1 MKLDFNARKKEELKE
16 IKMGAG
22 AVSGMLDDVRE
33 KPTDAS
39 DVVDLETARLEVAK
53 YRQQLAAVSRGRTII
68 ILFGPP
74 GAGKGSHAPSIVE
87 LLGTPQLST
96 GDMLRAAVAEGSE
109 IGKKADAVMKSGDLV
124 SDEIVVDIVRDR
136 ISRDDCKAG
145 FVLDGFPRTLE
156 QAKQLDQML
165 ASGGESVSMVLALAV
180 PDEVLERRITGR
192 WIHKESGR
200 SYHVLY
206 KKPKS
211 LVSVDN
217 EDVVPSPE
225 NMLDDET
232 GEPLVQRKDD
242 TKEALALRL
251 AGYHE
256 MTTPLLAHYASKVY
270 TVDADKP
277 MAEIKPQIISAI
289 APFLLLKKN

>member
-1 MKLDFNARKKEELKE
+1 
-16 IKMGAG
+16 MGAA
-22 AVSGMLDDVRE
+22 AVSGMMDEARE
-33 KPTDAS
+33 KPADAS
-39 DVVDLETARLEVAK
+39 DLVDLESAKLEIAK
-53 YRQQLAAVSRGRTII
+53 YRQQLAAVSSKRTII

-109 IGKKADAVMKSGDLV
+109 IGKKADEVMKSGGLV

-136 ISRDDCKAG
+136 IARDDCKAG
-145 FVLDGFPRTLE
+145 FLLDGFPRTLD
-156 QAKQLDQML
+156 QAKQLDEML
-165 ASGGESVSMVLALAV
+165 AAGGEAVSMVLALAV
-180 PDEVLERRITGR
+180 PDEVLEQRITGR

-200 SYHVLY
+200 SYHVMY
-206 KKPKS
+206 KRPKS
-211 LVSVDN
+211 LGSD
-217 EDVVPSPE
+217 DTPSPE

-256 MTTPLLAHYASKVY
+256 MTTPLLAHYESKVY

-277 MAEIKPQIISAI
+277 MAEIKPQIVTAI
-289 APFLLLKKN
+289 APFLLAKKK